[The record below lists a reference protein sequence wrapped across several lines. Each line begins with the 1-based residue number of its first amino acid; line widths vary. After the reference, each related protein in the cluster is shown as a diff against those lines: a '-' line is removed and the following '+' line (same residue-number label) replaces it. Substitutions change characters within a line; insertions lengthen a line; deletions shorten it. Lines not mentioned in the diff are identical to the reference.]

1 MTASEADMWI
11 AQMINSHNA
20 SNIGYLIARYGHIV
34 AAMLLIGGVLFHEM
48 VVPLAL
54 SDEKEESRLA
64 LFARTRWSF
73 RRIVWGCMALIIF
86 SGAVMSYH
94 RVPIYLE
101 QEYSV
106 GNLQSGVPHALP
118 IGLRTGWWW
127 VAHVSTGVMAMIIA
141 LYVIAGDRP
150 VANPISWLRLDL
162 VMLLVVVFLG
172 SVTHY
177 VYMVHLERAFNAGA
191 APARVYYVV
200 PRDVEPSPTTAPT
213 SNGAPA
219 VFP

>member
-1 MTASEADMWI
+1 MWI
-11 AQMINSHNA
+11 AEAANLHGAENL
-20 SNIGYLIARYGHIV
+20 GYLIARYGHIV
-34 AAMLLIGGVLFHEM
+34 SAMVLIGGLMFQEM

-54 SDEKEESRLA
+54 SDEREENRLA

-73 RRIVWGCMALIIF
+73 RRIVWSCIALSLL

-94 RVPIYLE
+94 RVPIYMQ

-106 GNLQSGVPHALP
+106 ADMGGGFPHALP

-127 VAHVSTGVMAMIIA
+127 VAHVSTGVMAMMIA

-150 VANPISWLRLDL
+150 IAHPISWLRLDL

-172 SVTHY
+172 SITHY
-177 VYMVHLERAFNAGA
+177 VDMVHMQRAAGAQPVRFYIAQPEPPAAALTVPA
-191 APARVYYVV
+191 APAT
-200 PRDVEPSPTTAPT
+200 DLAP
-213 SNGAPA
+213 PDH
-219 VFP
+219 P

>member
-1 MTASEADMWI
+1 MWI
-11 AQMINSHNA
+11 AEAVGWHSA

-34 AAMLLIGGVLFHEM
+34 AAMVLIGGLMFQEM

-54 SDEKEESRLA
+54 SDEREENRLA

-73 RRIVWGCMALIIF
+73 RRIVWGCLLLSLL

-94 RVPIYLE
+94 RVPVYLQ
-101 QEYSV
+101 QEYSA
-106 GNLQSGVPHALP
+106 GEIEGGFAHALP

-127 VAHVSTGVMAMIIA
+127 VAHVSTGVMAMMIA

-150 VANPISWLRLDL
+150 IAHPISWLRLDL

-177 VYMVHLERAFNAGA
+177 VDMVHIQRALGGTTPPVRYYIAMPERPAA
-191 APARVYYVV
+191 APTTDR
-200 PRDVEPSPTTAPT
+200 TAPDH
-213 SNGAPA
+213 P
-219 VFP
+219 